1 MSKPGQR
8 VLAELRKLIASGELA
23 AGERIVEIPTA
34 ERLQVS
40 RMPVR
45 IALRTLEQEGLLCKT
60 GRGYRVRAVTRE
72 DIAGAVE
79 VRGVLEGLAARQA
92 AERGLSAEA
101 RATLEECLAEG
112 DRLFAN
118 GQVLLEELE
127 RYQRMNMRFHR
138 TIIEASGNPA
148 IAVALARNDH
158 LPFASVSA
166 LAVDRDNPSRNS
178 AVSTS
183 PTCSTTRWS
192 TRWSTAR
199 GRAPRRSCASTPTRP
214 CATPTTSIRRG
225 RVSPCFTA
233 TSPPTRDPAP
243 AVGCANA
250 NSRA

>member
-118 GQVLLEELE
+118 GQVLLEEPGALPAHEHAFPPHHHRGQWQPGDRRGAGAQRPPAVRLGE
-127 RYQRMNMRFHR
+127 RPGGGSRQSRAG
-138 TIIEASGNPA
+138 IP
-148 IAVALARNDH
+148 
-158 LPFASVSA
+158 PFQLRPHA
-166 LAVDRDNPSRNS
+166 
-178 AVSTS
+178 
-183 PTCSTTRWS
+183 
-192 TRWSTAR
+192 
-199 GRAPRRSCASTPTRP
+199 APRGGRRAGQRP
-214 CATPTTSIRRG
+214 GARAEAIMREHANATLRYADY
-225 RVSPCFTA
+225 F
-233 TSPPTRDPAP
+233 DPARKGVTVLHGDV
-243 AVGCANA
+243 AAD
-250 NSRA
+250 

>member
-138 TIIEASGNPA
+138 AIIEASGNPA
-148 IAVALARNDH
+148 IAVALAQRPPAVR
-158 LPFASVSA
+158 LGERPGGGSRQSRAGIPPFQLRPHA
-166 LAVDRDNPSRNS
+166 
-178 AVSTS
+178 
-183 PTCSTTRWS
+183 
-192 TRWSTAR
+192 
-199 GRAPRRSCASTPTRP
+199 APRGGRRAGQRP
-214 CATPTTSIRRG
+214 GARAEAIMREHANATLRYADY
-225 RVSPCFTA
+225 F
-233 TSPPTRDPAP
+233 DPARQGVTVLHGDV
-243 AVGCANA
+243 AAD
-250 NSRA
+250 